1 MIPLKI
7 NVKKREKNLCLYAVL
22 LEVISTEAANEE
34 PRAGLID

>member
-1 MIPLKI
+1 ML
-7 NVKKREKNLCLYAVL
+7 KREKKNLCLYAVL